1 MPITV
6 ELPRY
11 LAVSLIP
18 ALERAIGR
26 NADLAFMPGVAGTER
41 GAEFLRDSQSLRCL
55 SNDLKRSIARADTG
69 IDSDDDAPTLSD
81 CDPVTGQEYGT
92 GA

>member
-26 NADLAFMPGVAGTER
+26 SADLACMPGVAGTER
-41 GAEFLRDSQSLRCL
+41 GAEFLNDSQSLRCL

-69 IDSDDDAPTLSD
+69 IDSDDDAPPSD